1 MQIWSDRFCLAFFF
15 LFLLW
20 TGWGSS
26 CSALPAFFSSQA
38 AEMLAGHQRQSL
50 LFVLLLQKR
59 VQKEGN
65 PTTDS
70 TMPCSPLLF
79 RRMQTAEEG
88 VIQPPSDHTHGGLS
102 NRDGSAIGTLLL
114 KAKIENCHT
123 TKPSSTKTAIF
134 RIHHNSKPGF
144 LGR

>member
-1 MQIWSDRFCLAFFF
+1 
-15 LFLLW
+15 
-20 TGWGSS
+20 
-26 CSALPAFFSSQA
+26 
-38 AEMLAGHQRQSL
+38 MLTGHQRQSL

-88 VIQPPSDHTHGGLS
+88 VIQPPKDHTHGGRS
-102 NRDGSAIGTLLL
+102 SGSAIGT
-114 KAKIENCHT
+114 
-123 TKPSSTKTAIF
+123 
-134 RIHHNSKPGF
+134 G
-144 LGR
+144 LGRQRLRTAMQQSHHVPKLPFLHLPQLQARAPSRTE